1 MQLFINRPADK
12 VGHKTKKIMSSKA
25 KVTAPKKAV
34 KKAVKPADNKV
45 KGLTIKF
52 VLDQKGIAV
61 KNPDKESILLS
72 PLEFTATVTDCTKVS
87 LANVAGMTAN
97 KMYFL
102 LRSIPSRK
110 YGFNLSFFMDDKL
123 TDNVSFQS
131 KATIRYTNDREIA
144 FGLLNILV
152 AAFNRDNTGMIT
164 GQATQGSEVKQLLS
178 VIGLK
183 ATNLPLFLSLEALN
197 IKRKQ
202 NAQVAKGAKR
212 SMSVDMYGELYV
224 SNLEAKRAE
233 ISAAKKAAKEAA
245 AKVTA

>member
-1 MQLFINRPADK
+1 
-12 VGHKTKKIMSSKA
+12 MSDKA
-25 KVTAPKKAV
+25 KVTAPKKAE
-34 KKAVKPADNKV
+34 KKAVKQAEPKV
-45 KGLTIKF
+45 KSLKVKF

-72 PLEFTATVTDCTKVS
+72 PLEFTATVTDASKLS
-87 LANVAGMTAN
+87 LANVAGTMAN

-123 TDNVSFQS
+123 TDNVSYHS
-131 KATIRYTNDREIA
+131 KVTIRYTNDREIA

-164 GQATQGSEVKQLLS
+164 GQATQGKEVKELLS
-178 VIGLK
+178 IIGLK

-224 SNLEAKRAE
+224 SNLEAKRAND
-233 ISAAKKAAKEAA
+233 ATMRKAAKDA